1 MEAEGTGR
9 ADRAPAPWS
18 GRLAARVDLFPLHL
32 LAPMDE
38 VKDRPYG
45 RTKDPTGLCPPPARR
60 RDVPSIG
67 CGLCVWGALSPFVFF
82 AAGLASLFWRSL
94 VRGLPRSDVVP
105 VRDSILVRP
114 RLMPFTWSAVAELK
128 PGSDD
133 FARAASSFSGK
144 LLVFTDT
151 GKVYS
156 VPSCFALSKG
166 EAEAKIMD
174 EFRREALAGRAGA
187 FLLPLDSIQAT
198 GVLSRN
204 LSRMKN
210 PMEQIARSAP
220 RIPGALFIECGGGHV
235 LRASVLDQTPA
246 PKPKLPGDPEVMS
259 NPPLTW
265 EVFESVAKGTR
276 WPQPD
281 SLSNLLDSMVAT
293 RGVPLAERV
302 RGLETEGD
310 GLKIQSLS
318 GDEVRASRT
327 QLRALVSLYS

>member
-1 MEAEGTGR
+1 MFLLSAV
-9 ADRAPAPWS
+9 AFAS
-18 GRLAARVDLFPLHL
+18 G
-32 LAPMDE
+32 
-38 VKDRPYG
+38 
-45 RTKDPTGLCPPPARR
+45 
-60 RDVPSIG
+60 
-67 CGLCVWGALSPFVFF
+67 GALSPFVFF

-156 VPSCFALSKG
+156 VPSCFALSRG

-204 LSRMKN
+204 LSRMKY